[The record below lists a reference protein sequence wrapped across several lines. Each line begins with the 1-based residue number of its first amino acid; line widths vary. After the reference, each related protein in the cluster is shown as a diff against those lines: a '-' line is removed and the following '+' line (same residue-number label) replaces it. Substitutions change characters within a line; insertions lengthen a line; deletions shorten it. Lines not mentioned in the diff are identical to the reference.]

1 MIKGETKYFGALD
14 KIAVSTSA
22 MCALHCMCLPLLLG
36 FFPAVG
42 ATFFGEES
50 FHVLLLW
57 CVIPLSIISL
67 SIGCRKHK
75 DKFVAT
81 LGVAGLTLLS
91 LAAFFGHEFLGE
103 DGERVAT
110 LLGAIIIAGGHM
122 RNYALCR
129 RVECDH

>member
-1 MIKGETKYFGALD
+1 MIKMETKYIGALD

-75 DKFVAT
+75 DSFVAT
-81 LGVAGLTLLS
+81 LGVAGVTLLS

-103 DGERVAT
+103 SGERVTT
-110 LLGAIIIAGGHM
+110 LIGAIIIAGGHL
-122 RNYALCR
+122 RNYTLCR
-129 RVECDH
+129 RA

>member
-1 MIKGETKYFGALD
+1 MINVETKYIGALD

-67 SIGCRKHK
+67 SIGCRKHN

-81 LGVAGLTLLS
+81 LGVVGLTLLS
-91 LAAFFGHEFLGE
+91 FVAFFGHEILGE
-103 DGERVAT
+103 DGERVGT

>member
-1 MIKGETKYFGALD
+1 MIKVETKYFGALD

-22 MCALHCMCLPLLLG
+22 MCALHCICLPLLLG

-57 CVIPLSIISL
+57 CVIPLSMISL
-67 SIGCRKHK
+67 LIGCRKHK

-103 DGERVAT
+103 YGERSAT

>member
-1 MIKGETKYFGALD
+1 MIKVETRYIGALD
-14 KIAVSTSA
+14 KIAASTSA
-22 MCALHCMCLPLLLG
+22 MCALHCMCLPILLG

-57 CVIPLSIISL
+57 CVIPLSIVSL
-67 SIGCRKHK
+67 SFGCRKHK
-75 DKFVAT
+75 DKFVAS
-81 LGVAGLTLLS
+81 LGVVGLTLLS
-91 LAAFFGHEFLGE
+91 FAAFLGHDFLGE
-103 DGERVAT
+103 DGERIAT